1 MRTITLTRQIDAPP
15 ATVFAFATDLERMAG
30 RIKGITKIEKLTPG
44 PVGLGTKF
52 KETRVM
58 FGREATET
66 MEFTAFEPN
75 QRYTLSADSC
85 GAHFDSTFHFKP
97 EGSGTLLT
105 LEMQL
110 EATSFFAKLMKP
122 LTMLMMGP
130 MKKCI
135 MQDMDDLKASAEAA
149 VQAGDAVRA

>member
-1 MRTITLTRQIDAPP
+1 MRTLTMSTRIEAPP
-15 ATVFAFATDLERMAG
+15 ATVFALATDLERMAG
-30 RIKGITKIEKLTPG
+30 RIKGITKIEKLTAG

-66 MEFTAFEPN
+66 MEFTAYEPN

-85 GAHFDSTFHFKP
+85 GAHFDSTFSFKP
-97 EGSGTLLT
+97 DGKGTLLT
-105 LEMQL
+105 LELQL
-110 EATSFFAKLMKP
+110 EARSFFAKLMRP
-122 LTMLMMGP
+122 LSALMMGP

-135 MQDMDDLKASAEAA
+135 MQDIEDLKASAEASG
-149 VQAGDAVRA
+149 QRGEAVRI